1 MTSFLR
7 SSTLHFILA
16 LLTGLGLG
24 LAYSWFISPVT
35 YVDAN
40 PTLLRS
46 DFKDQYRIVIASAY
60 ASNQDLAR
68 ARARLSLLGD
78 INPVDELTAQAQRM
92 LAAGESFE
100 NARPLAQLATDLQQ
114 GFVNQ
119 PFTPTGF
126 PTFNTPNV
134 PLEAI
139 PTESLSE
146 QAEATEDI
154 APTSLPTLLFEQTPL
169 TPIIQATLPA
179 RATFTPTAGFNTPY
193 LLVGQEPIC
202 DPSTPLLLQ
211 FMFTD
216 SRRNQI
222 PGVEIIVT
230 WNQGEDRFFT
240 GFKSELG
247 LGYADFLM
255 QANTI
260 YNVRV
265 VTGGAYVADI
275 TPPECTDPNGSAYSG
290 GVALTFQQP

>member
-1 MTSFLR
+1 MTAFLR
-7 SSTLHFILA
+7 SSILHFILA

-24 LAYSWFISPVT
+24 LAYAWFISPVT

-119 PFTPTGF
+119 PFTPTAF
-126 PTFNTPNV
+126 PTFNTPDV
-134 PLEAI
+134 PLEAT

-154 APTSLPTLLFEQTPL
+154 APTSLPTLLFEQTPF
-169 TPIIQATLPA
+169 TPSIQETQPA

-193 LLVGQEPIC
+193 LLVGQEPTC
-202 DPSTPLLLQ
+202 DPSAPLLLQ

-265 VTGGAYVADI
+265 VTGGAHVADI
-275 TPPECTDPNGSAYSG
+275 TPPECTDPNGTAYSG
-290 GVALTFQQP
+290 GVTLTFQQP